1 MKASGGGSH
10 VTNNYCELI
19 DELCKRGRQLY
30 REDTEAKGNER
41 QSDSWGLDEEG
52 LSGSVLGS

>member
-1 MKASGGGSH
+1 MKASGGGSYGINDH
-10 VTNNYCELI
+10 YEPI

-30 REDTEAKGNER
+30 REDAEAKRNER
-41 QSDSWGLDEEG
+41 QSDSSGLDEEG